1 MKKKTIGYASNKKAI
16 PEMEKKGKNKM
27 ENGKQLTLNI
37 YNEKNEREYGYEE
50 KHYEEIQKQFAEL
63 MFLKNVLKINYRM
76 STKTNYD
83 GTYKVTFKDLQN
95 DWKYEFD
102 GINADKLR
110 WY

>member
-1 MKKKTIGYASNKKAI
+1 MIKSSLEIDPREKGNKMKKLI
-16 PEMEKKGKNKM
+16 
-27 ENGKQLTLNI
+27 LNI
-37 YNEKNEREYGYEE
+37 YNEKGEREFDYIE
-50 KHYEEIQKQFAEL
+50 KDYANIQKQFAEL

-83 GTYKVTFKDLQN
+83 GTYKVTFKDMLN
-95 DWKYEFD
+95 GWKYEFD

>member
-1 MKKKTIGYASNKKAI
+1 MKKLI
-16 PEMEKKGKNKM
+16 
-27 ENGKQLTLNI
+27 LNI
-37 YNEKNEREYGYEE
+37 YNEKGEREFDYIE
-50 KHYEEIQKQFAEL
+50 KDYANIQKQFAEL

-83 GTYKVTFKDLQN
+83 GTYKVTFKDMLN
-95 DWKYEFD
+95 GWKYEFD

>member
-1 MKKKTIGYASNKKAI
+1 MK
-16 PEMEKKGKNKM
+16 E
-27 ENGKQLTLNI
+27 LTLNI
-37 YNEKNEREYGYEE
+37 YNEKGEREFDYIE
-50 KHYEEIQKQFAEL
+50 KDYANIQKQFAEL

-83 GTYKVTFKDLQN
+83 GTYKITFKDMLN
-95 DWKYEFD
+95 GWKYEFD

>member
-1 MKKKTIGYASNKKAI
+1 MLPIKKAI
-16 PEMEKKGKNKM
+16 PEHGKRKGNKM
-27 ENGKQLTLNI
+27 KELTLNI

-83 GTYKVTFKDLQN
+83 GTYKVTFKDMQN
-95 DWKYEFD
+95 GWKYEFD
-102 GINADKLR
+102 GINTDKLR

>member
-1 MKKKTIGYASNKKAI
+1 MK
-16 PEMEKKGKNKM
+16 E
-27 ENGKQLTLNI
+27 LTLNI
-37 YNEKNEREYGYEE
+37 YNEKGEREFDYIE
-50 KHYEEIQKQFAEL
+50 KDYANIQKQFAEL

-83 GTYKVTFKDLQN
+83 GTYKVTFKDMGN
-95 DWKYEFD
+95 GWKYEFD